1 LTSDC
6 QQVVGELSRQK
17 KGQNCQN
24 SRQIAL
30 NSKSTWCLLGNE
42 PYETLASEGI
52 KGPHFRAR
60 PAIKVARHLF
70 SLKMSLPTSAS
81 YQYNSQTT
89 SSGQASLNEHRS
101 HPLHCPSC
109 PAISHFAPFFVS
121 SMNLTRTPLSTSQLR
136 NVAIIA
142 HVDHGKTTLVDKLLY
157 QSGQFR
163 DADLNK
169 LAGGQHGLIFDSND
183 LERERG
189 ITIFSKNCAV
199 RYTSEAGE
207 DYRINL
213 IDTPGHADFGGEVE
227 RVLGMASGTILM
239 VDAFEGPMPQ
249 TRFVL
254 EKSLKYGLRP
264 ILVVNKVD
272 RPDARPQEVVDEV
285 FDLLVELDAPDEVL
299 EFPTIFASAKEGW
312 GTLDL
317 DQPSD
322 TLLPLFET
330 ILKYVP
336 SPEIGLEDSPFRMQ
350 ITTLDYSDYVGRIA
364 IGRVRE
370 GVVRKRQRVT
380 VIDRQGKKSERQVT
394 QVLSFDGLGR
404 IEVEQVAAGD
414 LCALV
419 GLEPIEIGDT
429 VTDPSNPEPLP
440 AVTIDQPTLH
450 MTFRVC
456 DGPFAGQEGKFV
468 TSRQIS
474 ERLNKE
480 LRSNVALQV
489 AAGDTQE
496 QFRVSGRGLMHLGI
510 LIENMRREGFELCV
524 GKPQVIY
531 REVDG
536 VRCEPIE
543 QLVIDCPEECQS
555 AVMALVGDRRASMT
569 KLSQR
574 RSAGGTSAGGFVH
587 MEFTIPARS
596 LMGLRSRMLNAT
608 QGQAIMHH
616 TLLAY
621 EPLRGDVPTRGPGV
635 LVASESGMVTAYSLD
650 ALYDRGEFFIRP
662 GDQVY
667 TGQIVG
673 ENCRAGDLV
682 VNVVRGKKLT
692 NMRASGKDDNSQ
704 VRPVRDMSLEACLE
718 YIEDDELVEVT
729 PSTIRLRKILL
740 SESDRRRAGRRA
752 GSS

>member
-1 LTSDC
+1 
-6 QQVVGELSRQK
+6 
-17 KGQNCQN
+17 
-24 SRQIAL
+24 
-30 NSKSTWCLLGNE
+30 
-42 PYETLASEGI
+42 
-52 KGPHFRAR
+52 
-60 PAIKVARHLF
+60 
-70 SLKMSLPTSAS
+70 MSLA
-81 YQYNSQTT
+81 
-89 SSGQASLNEHRS
+89 
-101 HPLHCPSC
+101 
-109 PAISHFAPFFVS
+109 
-121 SMNLTRTPLSTSQLR
+121 RTPLSTSQLR

-142 HVDHGKTTLVDKLLY
+142 HVDHGKTTLVDQLLY

-239 VDAFEGPMPQ
+239 VDAYEGPMPQ

-254 EKSLKYGLRP
+254 EKSLQYGLRP
-264 ILVVNKVD
+264 IIVINKVD
-272 RPDARPQEVVDEV
+272 RPDARPLEVVDEV
-285 FDLLVELDAPDEVL
+285 FDLLVDLDAPDEVL

-317 DQPSD
+317 EKPSE
-322 TLLPLFET
+322 TLQPLFET
-330 ILKYVP
+330 ILSYVP
-336 SPEIGLEDSPFRMQ
+336 SPEVGLEDKPLKLQ
-350 ITTLDYSDYVGRIA
+350 VTTLDYSDYVGRIA
-364 IGRVRE
+364 IGRIRE
-370 GVVRKRQRVT
+370 GTVRKRQRVA
-380 VIDRQGKKSERQVT
+380 VYDREGNRTERQIG
-394 QVLSFDGLGR
+394 QVLAFDGLGR
-404 IEVEQVAAGD
+404 VEVEQLSAGD

-429 VTDPSNPEPLP
+429 VADTSCTEPLP
-440 AVTIDQPTLH
+440 PVTIDEPTLH
-450 MTFRVC
+450 MTFRVS
-456 DGPFAGQEGKFV
+456 DGPFSGQEGKFV

-474 ERLNKE
+474 ERLQKE

-489 AAGDTQE
+489 TAGETQE

-524 GKPQVIY
+524 GKPQVIF
-531 REVDG
+531 REIEG
-536 VRCEPIE
+536 EKCEPIE
-543 QLVIDCPEECQS
+543 QLVVDCPEECQS
-555 AVMALVGDRRASMT
+555 AVMALVGDRRANMT

-574 RSAGGTSAGGFVH
+574 HTGGGFVH
-587 MEFTIPARS
+587 MEFTIPSRS

-616 TLLAY
+616 TLIAY
-621 EPLRGDVPTRGPGV
+621 EPVRGTVPSRGPGV
-635 LVASESGMVTAYSLD
+635 LLANEPGMVTAYSLD
-650 ALYDRGEFFIRP
+650 ALYDRGEFFVRP

-667 TGQIVG
+667 EGQVVG

-682 VNVVRGKKLT
+682 VNVVKGKKLT

-729 PSTIRLRKILL
+729 PSTVRLRKILL
-740 SESDRRRAGRRA
+740 SESDRRRAGRRG

>member
-1 LTSDC
+1 M
-6 QQVVGELSRQK
+6 
-17 KGQNCQN
+17 
-24 SRQIAL
+24 
-30 NSKSTWCLLGNE
+30 
-42 PYETLASEGI
+42 TLAQS
-52 KGPHFRAR
+52 
-60 PAIKVARHLF
+60 
-70 SLKMSLPTSAS
+70 
-81 YQYNSQTT
+81 
-89 SSGQASLNEHRS
+89 
-101 HPLHCPSC
+101 
-109 PAISHFAPFFVS
+109 
-121 SMNLTRTPLSTSQLR
+121 PLSTSQLR

-142 HVDHGKTTLVDKLLY
+142 HVDHGKTTMVDQLLY

-163 DADLNK
+163 DAELNK

-199 RYTSEAGE
+199 RYTSKAGE
-207 DYRINL
+207 EHRINL

-239 VDAFEGPMPQ
+239 VDAYEGPMPQ

-254 EKSLKYGLRP
+254 EKSLQYGLKP
-264 ILVVNKVD
+264 IVVVNKVD
-272 RPDARPQEVVDEV
+272 RPDARPLEVVDEV
-285 FDLLVELDAPDEVL
+285 FDLLVDLEAPDETL

-317 DQPSD
+317 EVPNDNLQ
-322 TLLPLFET
+322 PLFET
-330 ILKYVP
+330 ILKHVP
-336 SPEIGLEDSPFRMQ
+336 SPETGLEDKPLRLQ

-364 IGRVRE
+364 IGRIRE
-370 GVVRKRQRVT
+370 GSARRRQNIS
-380 VIDRQGKKSERQVT
+380 VIDRQGKVSQRQIA
-394 QVLSFDGLGR
+394 QVQAFDGLGR
-404 IEVEQVAAGD
+404 VEVESIQAGD

-429 VTDPSNPEPLP
+429 VTDPSCQEPLP
-440 AVTIDQPTLH
+440 AVAIDEPTLH
-450 MTFRVC
+450 MNFRVS
-456 DGPFAGQEGKFV
+456 DGPFAGREGKFV

-474 ERLNKE
+474 ERLQKE

-489 AAGDTQE
+489 TAGETQE

-536 VRCEPIE
+536 QKCEPIE

-555 AVMALVGDRRASMT
+555 AVMALVGDRRANMT

-574 RSAGGTSAGGFVH
+574 QATPGSPGSSFVH

-616 TLLAY
+616 TLFAY
-621 EPLRGDVPTRGPGV
+621 EPVRGTVPSRTSGV
-635 LVASESGMVTAYSLD
+635 LIASETGMATAYSLD

-667 TGQIVG
+667 EGQVVG

-682 VNVVRGKKLT
+682 VNVVKGKKLT
-692 NMRASGKDDNSQ
+692 NMRAAGKDDNSQ

-718 YIEDDELVEVT
+718 YIEEDELVEIT
-729 PSTIRLRKILL
+729 PAGVRIRKTMLL
-740 SESDRRRAGRRA
+740 ESDRRRAARRK
-752 GSS
+752 SE

>member
-1 LTSDC
+1 ME
-6 QQVVGELSRQK
+6 V
-17 KGQNCQN
+17 
-24 SRQIAL
+24 
-30 NSKSTWCLLGNE
+30 
-42 PYETLASEGI
+42 
-52 KGPHFRAR
+52 AR
-60 PAIKVARHLF
+60 P
-70 SLKMSLPTSAS
+70 P
-81 YQYNSQTT
+81 
-89 SSGQASLNEHRS
+89 
-101 HPLHCPSC
+101 
-109 PAISHFAPFFVS
+109 ISTAHI
-121 SMNLTRTPLSTSQLR
+121 R

-142 HVDHGKTTLVDKLLY
+142 HVDHGKTTLVDQLLY

-163 DADLNK
+163 DAELDK

-199 RYTSEAGE
+199 RYTGE
-207 DYRINL
+207 SGVDYRINL

-239 VDAFEGPMPQ
+239 VDAHEGPMPQ

-264 ILVVNKVD
+264 IIVVNKVD
-272 RPDARPQEVVDEV
+272 RSDARPLEVVDEV

-317 DQPSD
+317 DKPSKTLQP
-322 TLLPLFET
+322 LYET
-330 ILKYVP
+330 ILHYVP
-336 SPEIGLEDSPFRMQ
+336 SPPVGLEKKPLRLQ

-364 IGRVRE
+364 IGRIEE
-370 GVVRKRQRVT
+370 GAVTKRQSVA
-380 VIDRQGKKSERQVT
+380 VIDHDGQVSQRQVG
-394 QVLSFDGLGR
+394 QVLAFDGLSRVEVDR
-404 IEVEQVAAGD
+404 IEAGD

-419 GLEPIEIGDT
+419 GLEPIEIGDS
-429 VTDPSNPEPLP
+429 VTDPSHPEPLP
-440 AVTIDQPTLH
+440 TVTIDEPTLH
-450 MTFRVC
+450 MTFRVS
-456 DGPFAGQEGKFV
+456 DGPFSGREGKFV

-474 ERLNKE
+474 ERLQKE
-480 LRSNVALQV
+480 LRSNVALRV
-489 AAGDTQE
+489 SSGETQE

-536 VRCEPIE
+536 EKCEPIE
-543 QLVIDCPEECQS
+543 QLVIDCPEACQS
-555 AVMALVGDRRASMT
+555 SVMALLGDRRASMT
-569 KLSQR
+569 KLTQR
-574 RSAGGTSAGGFVH
+574 QSVGGAGGGFVH

-616 TLLAY
+616 TLIAY
-621 EPLRGDVPTRGPGV
+621 EPLRGNVPSRTAGV
-635 LVASESGMVTAYSLD
+635 LIAHETGMATAYALD

-662 GDQVY
+662 GEQVY
-667 TGQIVG
+667 EGQVVG

-692 NMRASGKDDNSQ
+692 NMRAAGKDDNCQ

-718 YIEDDELVEVT
+718 YIEDDELVEIT
-729 PSTIRLRKILL
+729 PTTVRIRKTLL
-740 SESDRRRAGRRA
+740 SESDRRRASRRA
-752 GSS
+752 NNS